1 MKNKPTKPRA
11 AKPRSGRP
19 PLGDDA
25 HNLTLTL
32 RVSRNELEAW
42 KAMAAKK
49 GMTVRDYILSPHRK
63 ALRKLIGD
71 KS

>member
-1 MKNKPTKPRA
+1 MKNRPGKPRA
-11 AKPRSGRP
+11 AKPRLGRP
-19 PLGDDA
+19 SLGDDA

-42 KAMAAKK
+42 KALAEDK

-63 ALRKLIGD
+63 ALRRLEGK
-71 KS
+71 